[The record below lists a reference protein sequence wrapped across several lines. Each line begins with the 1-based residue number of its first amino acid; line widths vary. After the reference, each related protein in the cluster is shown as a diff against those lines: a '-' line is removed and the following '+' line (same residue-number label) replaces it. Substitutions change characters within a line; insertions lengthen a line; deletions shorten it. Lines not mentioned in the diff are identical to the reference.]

1 MEKNAP
7 DEQVTDL
14 SLVGFEKVFV
24 QVEQN
29 VNTEQSATEAN
40 IHEQIHELDA
50 ESFELVS
57 MAEAARRFK
66 MPYPTLR
73 RQVMAKK
80 IPSVPGSDG
89 KPMVKIMATE
99 QSANSREQKMNT
111 DEQKPLQSEYSLT
124 IQRLLEQVETERN
137 YSKSLNERLEAANH
151 RNGYLEA
158 QVDQQVEQLKL
169 LTDSQHKGGWWSRF
183 FSWFTTG
190 QR

>member
-1 MEKNAP
+1 MEKTAP

-24 QVEQN
+24 QVEQTAN
-29 VNTEQSATEAN
+29 NEQSTKETN
-40 IHEQIHELDA
+40 IQEQIHELDV

-73 RQVMAKK
+73 RQVLSKK
-80 IPSVPGSDG
+80 IPSAPGSDG
-89 KPMVKIMATE
+89 KPMVKIMTTE
-99 QSANSREQKMNT
+99 QSQNTREQKTNT
-111 DEQKPLQSEYSLT
+111 TEQKPVQSEYSLT

-137 YSKSLNERLEAANH
+137 YSKALNERLEAANH

-158 QVDQQVEQLKL
+158 QVDQQVEHIKL
-169 LTDSQHKGGWWSRF
+169 LTDSQHKTGWWSRF
-183 FSWFTTG
+183 CSWFKV
-190 QR
+190 